1 VAKEVRR
8 YLPIVIGLNGIRYYG
23 SYKVVRG
30 MITVLTGAG
39 GYRYT
44 EVGTVTP
51 ETRARML
58 LKEIVLEVKP

>member
-1 VAKEVRR
+1 VPKDVRR
-8 YLPIVIGLNGIRYYG
+8 YLPVVIGFNGIRYYG

-44 EVGTVTP
+44 EVGSVNP
-51 ETRARML
+51 ELRAWML
-58 LKEIVLEVKP
+58 LK